1 LTTPGKGDRFVSVS
15 EKRHRTKMAGV
26 RLLPEEHQAL
36 KSIADEQGVSM
47 SELIVN
53 SLRHAGIDVI
63 APQFV

>member
-1 LTTPGKGDRFVSVS
+1 VSVS

>member
-1 LTTPGKGDRFVSVS
+1 VSVS

-36 KSIADEQGVSM
+36 KDIADEQGVSM

-53 SLRHAGIDVI
+53 SLRQAGIDVI
-63 APQFV
+63 APQFA